1 MRILIEYL
9 LPIFLPTALWLLWLA
24 WGRRRSRISGRSVPD
39 WQAVP
44 WSWLLAAGLVLAMLI
59 AVGGTMISGYGTGR
73 YHPASVDE
81 HGHVI
86 PGRFD

>member
-9 LPIFLPTALWLLWLA
+9 LPIFLPTALWLSWLA
-24 WGRRRSRISGRSVPD
+24 WTRRRARLGGRPGPD

-59 AVGGTMISGYGTGR
+59 AVGGTMIAGYGTGR
-73 YHPASVDE
+73 YHPAAVDD
-81 HGHVI
+81 HGHIV